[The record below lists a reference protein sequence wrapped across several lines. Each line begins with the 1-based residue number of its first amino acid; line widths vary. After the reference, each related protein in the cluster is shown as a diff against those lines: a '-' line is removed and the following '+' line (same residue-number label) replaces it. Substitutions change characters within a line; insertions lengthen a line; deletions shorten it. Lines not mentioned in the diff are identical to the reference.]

1 MPENY
6 ICPICHKLP
15 LGCTCWIL
23 GGSQKPGTIT
33 GPEGNTDFEP
43 SEFHVPETVRELF
56 LEGTRVCDKL
66 AEDTPGTFRAN
77 IPSHQSGKT
86 HKACCEDLWSEDVKR
101 EVQESIVSKDEIKLS
116 WDPAEHAAEV
126 KRLYD
131 LHNTPIKG
139 TDPNKEDLGKYM
151 AGVLADFA
159 PALQEVAKLGS
170 MNNKPGGKYERGS
183 WMLVQ
188 DPLVKYN
195 DAFWR
200 HLLDGPQNLDPTT
213 GMHHDVAV
221 AWNALALVWFRLQ
234 KEKDNANSNV

>member
-23 GGSQKPGTIT
+23 GGSQKPGAIT
-33 GPEGNTDFEP
+33 EQEP
-43 SEFHVPETVRELF
+43 LSDETMEDRARAYLKRAHTN
-56 LEGTRVCDKL
+56 LDGL
-66 AEDTPGTFRAN
+66 AQDVDLSKVSLDNIIRSKGLQDIANAMATAGSINEPGG
-77 IPSHQSGKT
+77 IPKE
-86 HKACCEDLWSEDVKR
+86 AWENL
-101 EVQESIVSKDEIKLS
+101 
-116 WDPAEHAAEV
+116 
-126 KRLYD
+126 
-131 LHNTPIKG
+131 
-139 TDPNKEDLGKYM
+139 DPNKEDLGKYM